1 MIALVAFATHLP
13 PCIVADAELSSNLD
27 SRHVLPGDSF
37 TFRIIATVAASK
49 ALPEIPAGTKGFG
62 VIAFAEHAGAN
73 GQAGRIVLEP
83 RFLRLAG
90 DVHVPAMADP
100 HLQDELIEGAS
111 RNAPDIGVV
120 PVLGIAV
127 GAYNALHR
135 GKEIV
140 VPAGAPLRVVLGD
153 DLALKRC
160 TDPPASDF

>member
-1 MIALVAFATHLP
+1 MVALLAFSTHLP

-27 SRHVLPGDSF
+27 SRHVLSGDSF
-37 TFRIIATVAASK
+37 TFKIVAKVPRSGS
-49 ALPEIPAGTKGFG
+49 LPDIPAGSKGYG
-62 VIAFAEHAGAN
+62 VIALAQHAGAN

-83 RFLRLAG
+83 RFVRLAG

-100 HLQDELIEGAS
+100 HLDDQFVTGAS
-111 RNAPDIGVV
+111 RNAPDVGVI

-127 GAYNALHR
+127 GAYNVLHR

-140 VPAGAPLRVVLGD
+140 VPAGTPLRVVLGD

-160 TDPPASDF
+160 IDPKASDF